1 MPRSQFLPRTLAVL
15 AILIGA
21 SASAYADSPTRI
33 FLLHNSVG
41 RLLIEEG
48 GMREHL
54 DQHNAQHQTQLK
66 FWDHNYPYIGVSD
79 AEGRLLGYPYS
90 SICGHDTEPDGLHML
105 WTDETIDQYVDARD
119 SILTMHDVIAFKSC
133 YRGIDF
139 GGARTEA
146 ELDAALAQYK
156 AWYLEM
162 RDVFDRHPDKIFVAL
177 SIPPRHRLH
186 EEATPARAA
195 RGRLFAEWLKSP
207 EFLGSPARP
216 NLRVFDLF
224 DLLAAPADGSPGA
237 NMLRYDYERSHYGD
251 DSHPN
256 ALGCSIVGP
265 LLMQYLID
273 ATGGSLSAVG
283 RVPQGL
289 ATGLQAHPNP
299 FNPATTLS
307 FELAATEQVTLEI
320 LDIRGRRV
328 QVLVSGVLGA
338 GVHEFSWN
346 GRDLQGQ
353 PVGSGVFVG
362 YLKAGERVAI
372 QRLTLIK

>member
-1 MPRSQFLPRTLAVL
+1 MPRRQFLPRTLAVL
-15 AILIGA
+15 ALLA
-21 SASAYADSPTRI
+21 AAATTAHADSPTRI

-41 RLLIEEG
+41 SLLIEEG

-54 DQHNAQHQTQLK
+54 DRYNSDHGTHLR
-66 FWDHNYPYIGVSD
+66 FWDHNYPYIGVSNAD
-79 AEGRLLGYPYS
+79 GRLLGYPYS

-105 WTDETIDQYVDARD
+105 WTDDTIDQYVSARD

-133 YRGIDF
+133 YRGMDF

-162 RDVFDRHPDKIFVAL
+162 RDVFDQHPDKIFVAL

-224 DLLAAPADGSPGA
+224 DLLAEPDDGSPAA

-256 ALGCSIVGP
+256 ALGCSVVGP
-265 LLMQYLID
+265 QLMQFLIE
-273 ATGGSLSAVG
+273 TTSRSVSAVDPLP
-283 RVPQGL
+283 RAAAPRLL
-289 ATGLQAHPNP
+289 AYPNP

-307 FELAATEQVTLEI
+307 FELAAPEDVTLEI
-320 LDIRGRRV
+320 FDARGRRV
-328 QVLVSGVLGA
+328 QVLAAGPLGT
-338 GVHEFSWN
+338 GVHAFTWN
-346 GRDLQGQ
+346 GRDLQGRA
-353 PVGSGVFVG
+353 VGSGVFFG
-362 YLKAGERVAI
+362 RLQAGGRVAV
-372 QRLTLIK
+372 QRLALVK